1 MVSASGHAVALSIHH
16 PIPGTFMPH
25 LNKALKAWG
34 TDSFS
39 SQLGSEIEQLPHQEL
54 PLQQGLSH
62 SSAVSDEPFQVMIL
76 RVNESSDQILA
87 VARVFYSG
95 VIAGCSCADD
105 PTPLDTL
112 TESCLL
118 EVRLDKQDAGVSFA
132 LLSYE
137 EA

>member
-1 MVSASGHAVALSIHH
+1 
-16 PIPGTFMPH
+16 MPH
-25 LNKALKAWG
+25 LNNALGAWG
-34 TDSFS
+34 RDNFIAA
-39 SQLGSEIEQLPHQEL
+39 LGADIEQLPHHEL

-62 SSAVSDEPFQVMIL
+62 SSHVSDEPFQVVIL
-76 RVNESSDQILA
+76 RVNENGDQIQA

-105 PTPLDTL
+105 PTPPDTL

-118 EVRLDKQDAGVSFA
+118 EVRLDKRDASVSFT
-132 LLSYE
+132 LLADE